1 MSGDILATIDHGD
14 AMRWKPPTV
23 PVWDEPVVRD
33 PAGTV
38 EVLMARGW
46 DGHAAVA
53 YAGQALFYAVN
64 VFFDRC
70 KALEGEWVREI
81 RAALAPVV
89 RAREP
94 AIEIRLPPLRP
105 VKPPPMWAVT
115 PERERCK
122 R

>member
-1 MSGDILATIDHGD
+1 MNVS
-14 AMRWKPPTV
+14 

-53 YAGQALFYAVN
+53 YAGQALFYNGQTLFYAVN
-64 VFFDRC
+64 VFIDRC
-70 KALEGEWVREI
+70 KALK
-81 RAALAPVV
+81 
-89 RAREP
+89 
-94 AIEIRLPPLRP
+94 IRLPPLRP

-115 PERERCK
+115 PERERRK